1 MTNSNEILIRDDKKE
16 FEKDLEELI
25 DKFDNYEGDIDEA
38 TTVRGYQF
46 YLLDDLFIR
55 VDDMDYMILAY
66 KDIESTYGKIIHI
79 GKSSNAT
86 SVLDKKLRSM
96 YYRMSVV
103 YPFKKI
109 PMISAIQVG
118 PGSFE
123 ENNKNFLNEFI
134 EYVKINKKNIRMDYG
149 LCYYIHDNLKFRF
162 EHNGDRLYIESI
174 GKVPDTA
181 TKANKLTVDALVEKL
196 MDLYEN

>member
-25 DKFDNYEGDIDEA
+25 DKFDNYEDVIELV

-55 VDDMDYMILAY
+55 VDDMDYMVIVY
-66 KDIESTYGKIIHI
+66 KDIESTYGKIINI
-79 GKSSNAT
+79 EKSDHANT
-86 SVLDKKLRSM
+86 VLDKKLRSM
-96 YYRMSVV
+96 YYRMRVV
-103 YPFKKI
+103 YPFKKF
-109 PMISAIQVG
+109 PLTNTVQVG

-134 EYVKINKKNIRMDYG
+134 EYVKINNKNIRMDSSP
-149 LCYYIHDNLKFRF
+149 CYYIHDNLEFKF
-162 EHNGDRLYIESI
+162 EHNGDRLSI
-174 GKVPDTA
+174 QTINKVPDSA
-181 TKANKLTVDALVEKL
+181 TKATKLVVDALIAKL

>member
-55 VDDMDYMILAY
+55 VDDIDYMILAY

-79 GKSSNAT
+79 EKSSHAT
-86 SVLDKKLRSM
+86 SHLDKKLRNM
-96 YYRMSVV
+96 YYKMRVI
-103 YPFKKI
+103 YPFKKV
-109 PMISAIQVG
+109 PMTNAILVG

-123 ENNKNFLNEFI
+123 ENNKNFLKEFI
-134 EYVKINKKNIRMDYG
+134 EFVKINKKNISMDSG
-149 LCYYIHDNLKFRF
+149 PCYYIHDNLKFKF

-174 GKVPDTA
+174 GKTPDSA
-181 TKANKLTVDALVEKL
+181 TKASKLTVDAIVSKL